1 MPEAFKAESLL
12 HAMAGMR
19 LVLFAALFLVAA
31 PLRCRAWACVLV
43 LLLWIVYSALFES
56 LASWCSSSP
65 IPQGPRVRRSCGLVA
80 LGASRLS
87 SWLFF
92 PPSVPVDA
100 AH

>member
-43 LLLWIVYSALFES
+43 LLFWIVYSALFKS
-56 LASWCSSSP
+56 LASSCSSRSLP
-65 IPQGPRVRRSCGLVA
+65 HGPRVRRCCVLADRLGSLPLGLVA
-80 LGASRLS
+80 M
-87 SWLFF
+87 
-92 PPSVPVDA
+92 PPPERSG
-100 AH
+100 

>member
-31 PLRCRAWACVLV
+31 PLRCRAWACVLA

-56 LASWCSSSP
+56 LTSWCSSSS
-65 IPQGPRVRRSCGLVA
+65 RLAFVEVWASCRWWLSFELVA
-80 LGASRLS
+80 MPPAES
-87 SWLFF
+87 SG
-92 PPSVPVDA
+92 
-100 AH
+100 